1 MHTPTAP
8 PSSPDPDPNPAPQPL
23 STKLSKDQ
31 EHGKVYGQLVWN
43 GRLKEKVE
51 EIGCV
56 NKKQWSL
63 VSTPDYGTYKA
74 DQEAA

>member
-1 MHTPTAP
+1 
-8 PSSPDPDPNPAPQPL
+8 
-23 STKLSKDQ
+23 
-31 EHGKVYGQLVWN
+31 VYGQLVWN

-51 EIGCV
+51 EIGSA

-74 DQEAA
+74 GEEAA